1 MAMIAMM
8 MPILPGKKDTWLA
21 MMAQMT
27 GDNKAAAV
35 VFMIFV
41 TGAGL
46 HERSFLQETPEGDFV
61 ILTFE
66 GDDPAAGFAKMMAY
80 LPPEFAAGAM
90 EVHGLDMAAPPPPMP
105 TLIYDSLR

>member
-8 MPILPGKKDTWLA
+8 MPILGGKKDTWLA
-21 MMAQMT
+21 MMEQMT
-27 GDNKAAAV
+27 GDNKAEADA
-35 VFMIFV
+35 IR

-46 HERSFLQETPEGDFV
+46 HERSFLQETPAGDFV

-66 GDDPAAGFAKMMAY
+66 GDDPAAGFAKMMAD

-90 EVHGLDMAAPPPPMP
+90 EVHGLDMSAPPPPMP
-105 TLIYDSLR
+105 TLIYDSRP

>member
-27 GDNKAAAV
+27 GDNKAEADA
-35 VFMIFV
+35 IR

-66 GDDPAAGFAKMMAY
+66 GDDPAADLAKMMAY

-105 TLIYDSLR
+105 TLIYDSRR

>member
-1 MAMIAMM
+1 MAKIAMM

-27 GDNKAAAV
+27 GDNKAAADAV
-35 VFMIFV
+35 RIE
-41 TGAGL
+41 AGL

>member
-1 MAMIAMM
+1 MAKIAMM
-8 MPILPGKKDTWLA
+8 MPIFPGKKDTWLA

-27 GDNKAAAV
+27 GYNKAAADAV
-35 VFMIFV
+35 R

-66 GDDPAAGFAKMMAY
+66 GDDPAADLAKMMAY

-105 TLIYDSLR
+105 TLIYDSRR

>member
-21 MMAQMT
+21 MMEQMT
-27 GDNKAAAV
+27 GDNKAKADA
-35 VFMIFV
+35 IR

-46 HERSFLQETPEGDFV
+46 HERSFFQETPAGDFV

-66 GDDPAAGFAKMMAY
+66 GDDPAAGFAKMMAD

-90 EVHGLDMAAPPPPMP
+90 EVHGLDMSAPPPPMP
-105 TLIYDSLR
+105 TLIYDSRR